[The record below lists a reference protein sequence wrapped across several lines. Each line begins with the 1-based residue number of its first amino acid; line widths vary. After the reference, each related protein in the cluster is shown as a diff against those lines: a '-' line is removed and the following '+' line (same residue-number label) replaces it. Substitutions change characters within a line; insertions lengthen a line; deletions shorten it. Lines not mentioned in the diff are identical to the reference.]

1 MSTGGSGSGAEAPS
15 PQQVAIHVRE
25 DSGSSMDALFDFI
38 KNKDQT
44 QLQQQTSYR
53 HRKLPLSFFKP
64 PSPRHGVSHS
74 REGSQEGGF
83 LQGQGVAPQGG
94 VAHVHIRSQSEPA
107 QLHNFSA
114 PPPPPQH
121 VKQQSVDYTN
131 ELGVLPPGW
140 DIKNAAAS
148 GRFLTV
154 NADQSWQDPRKSLSS
169 TALNQQQPQQPQ
181 QQPQQQRTGTPG
193 INSSIALANQGL
205 PHGWEQG
212 VTLEGEIYFI
222 NHITKTTSWYD
233 PRLPKEMQRLGVKV
247 APGQPQRQL
256 LSPPQQGTP
265 PQQLSPSQHPPPS
278 AQQTSPQQQVGSPQ
292 QQQQQQQRH
301 NNNVASDQYL
311 HLELQK
317 IELEKERLRHE
328 QEEIV
333 RREQLL
339 KDLMLPVPNGTPS
352 SDAMKH
358 SPGGAAAAM
367 QSVTSGMDP
376 FLGQASASHNLNE
389 SHVRQSSA
397 DSGLGGMGTSYSL
410 PRTPED
416 FLTNV
421 DEMDSSDAGHKLPQ
435 QHNSNMQG
443 IQTMDIG
450 DTVDNTSMMDS
461 EEDLVPSLQQDIGT
475 ELLNDIE
482 IQKMDNLLWL

>member
-1 MSTGGSGSGAEAPS
+1 MSGSTGGSGAEAS
-15 PQQVAIHVRE
+15 SQQPQQVLHVRE
-25 DSGSSMDALFDFI
+25 DSDSQMDALFAFI

-44 QLQQQTSYR
+44 QLQQQASYR
-53 HRKLPLSFFKP
+53 NRRLPPSFFKP
-64 PSPRHGVSHS
+64 PHGGVHS

-83 LQGQGVAPQGG
+83 PGQGVAPGT
-94 VAHVHIRSQSEPA
+94 HIHIRSQSEPA
-107 QLHNFSA
+107 QLPHNFSA

-121 VKQQSVDYTN
+121 MKQQSVDYTN

-140 DIKNAAAS
+140 DINKQNATT

-169 TALNQQQPQQPQ
+169 TALNHQQQPHQQLQ
-181 QQPQQQRTGTPG
+181 VKTTTTA
-193 INSSIALANQGL
+193 INPSLAIPGL
-205 PHGWEQG
+205 PPGWEQG
-212 VTLEGEIYFI
+212 ITPDGEIYYI
-222 NHITKTTSWYD
+222 NHVTKTTSWYD
-233 PRLPKEMQRLGVKV
+233 PRIPKNLQRPGVKLQLGG
-247 APGQPQRQL
+247 GQQQQQQL

-265 PQQLSPSQHPPPS
+265 PQQLSPGQHASAASPPG
-278 AQQTSPQQQVGSPQ
+278 QQQVASPQQP
-292 QQQQQQQRH
+292 QQRH
-301 NNNVASDQYL
+301 TSVTSDQYL

-328 QEEIV
+328 QEEII

-339 KDLMLPVPNGTPS
+339 KDLMLPVPNGS
-352 SDAMKH
+352 SDPMKH
-358 SPGGAAAAM
+358 SPGGATASAM
-367 QSVTSGMDP
+367 QSVTSSGMDP
-376 FLGQASASHNLNE
+376 FLGQATQPSHSLQE
-389 SHVRQSSA
+389 SHARQNSA

-421 DEMDSSDAGHKLPQ
+421 EEMDSADGGHKLPQ
-435 QHNSNMQG
+435 QHNMQG
-443 IQTMDIG
+443 MTMDIG
-450 DTVDNTSMMDS
+450 DTVDNPTMMDS